1 MSVILGHLPESG
13 ILTYSFKVL
22 CFWSRFSSA
31 CVLLFYDSVQSLSW
45 GFASPNSCFYVAVIL
60 AYESRSL

>member
-31 CVLLFYDSVQSLSW
+31 CVLLFYDSVPPMVCLW
-45 GFASPNSCFYVAVIL
+45 GLPPQT
-60 AYESRSL
+60 